1 MAPILSV
8 RNLST
13 GYGKKQVLFDVSL
26 DVMPGEILLITGGN
40 GSGKSTLLKA
50 IYGLL
55 PPWNADAEIVFRP
68 NPDGPALRTQP
79 ATLNLSKG
87 LAYLP
92 QKNAVFDDLTVE
104 DNLLLAG
111 HTLPNGKEFVAR
123 RDEVLAPFPALRPL
137 LRRKPEKM
145 SGGER
150 QMVALAMVQLHRP
163 RLLLLDEPLAGLDSN
178 NLHLLAGIIRGIHQQ
193 RGLALII
200 VEHRVTEFAALA
212 HRTLRFRLGV
222 IAENKPQ
229 QERLGESPAPSLVLL
244 C

>member
-55 PPWNADAEIVFRP
+55 PSWNTDAEILFHP
-68 NPDGPALRTQP
+68 DPDGPARTSQQP
-79 ATLNLSKG
+79 SLNLRNG

-104 DNLLLAG
+104 DNLRLAG
-111 HTLPNGKEFVAR
+111 HTLPNGKEFAAR
-123 RDEVLAPFPALRPL
+123 REEVLASLPAVQPF

-150 QMVALAMVQLHRP
+150 QMVALAMVLLHRP

-178 NLHLLAGIIRGIHQQ
+178 NLHLLAGIIREIHQQ

-200 VEHRVTEFAALA
+200 VEHRVAEFAALV

-222 IAENKPQ
+222 IADNQLQPEQ
-229 QERLGESPAPSLVLL
+229 LGGSPVH